1 MSPEV
6 SCSLI
11 GENIRRYSVMLS
23 DVNER
28 EIDSHEVIV
37 EFAKFG
43 VEFEKGI
50 CIK

>member
-1 MSPEV
+1 
-6 SCSLI
+6 
-11 GENIRRYSVMLS
+11 MLS

-37 EFAKFG
+37 EFVKVG

-50 CIK
+50 CIR